1 MTTSSMKS
9 KPGEAAATS
18 AGVALTLGALGSGI
32 GYLVKHPT
40 IGAVVGA
47 TLGASVGASLAHLF
61 EDANFF
67 GAMTQPEVDGIKS
80 NTTKVSVSS
89 AIGAAV
95 AGTVGAKVIA
105 KHPTI
110 AAVIAASAG
119 GAVAA
124 ALADSA
130 LGTPTGEIGTG
141 DWRPVGA
148 FS

>member
-1 MTTSSMKS
+1 MTISSMKS
-9 KPGEAAATS
+9 RPGETAATS
-18 AGVALTLGALGSGI
+18 GGSALWFGLLGAGI
-32 GYLVKHPT
+32 GHLVKHPT
-40 IGAVVGA
+40 IGAVAGA
-47 TLGASVGASLAHLF
+47 TLGASMGASMAHLF

-67 GAMTQPEVDGIKS
+67 GGSPQSEMDAIKS
-80 NTTKVSVSS
+80 DITKVRVSS

-95 AGTVGAKVIA
+95 AGTVGAKAFA

-110 AAVIAASAG
+110 AAIVAAGAG
-119 GAVAA
+119 SAVAA
-124 ALADSA
+124 AIADNE